1 MPPMDHMRLEPGTV
15 LAEKY
20 RLESVL
26 GTGGM
31 GTVYRAEHLALKAP
45 VAIKVIDREVAV
57 GDVAFTRFMR
67 EAQAAAS
74 LRSPHVVQILDYGTE
89 GERPFMVMEMLEGES
104 LADRLDRE
112 ERLSPEET
120 FRVISHVA
128 KAVAKAHEADIIHRD
143 LKPDNVFLVHNEGD
157 EIAKV
162 LDFGVAKVEATAL
175 DGSGHTRTGSLLGT
189 PYYMSPE
196 QAQGNKDIDA
206 RSDLWALGVIAFECL
221 TGRRPFSSDGLGDLV
236 LQICIRDIPRPSDHA
251 DVPGGFD
258 EWFFHACEREL
269 EDRFQTAR
277 ELSEALRGAL
287 GLGETGSIPESRWS
301 RVAPLAAQESRR
313 FAELDPETRASL
325 TVEEEAALSARTT
338 ESDPSRRG
346 SRLSAAE
353 TTGDTL
359 FEGTALGDDRSYE
372 SKRSFEDN
380 HPLTGNKALGSN
392 SSKDNGGPFTSDES
406 EEERTP
412 DSLDRPG
419 SQWEVVPREARSS
432 AFEVSVSDIPKKGA
446 SGGSILFVAVTALLL
461 GGAAVFG
468 LKQAGVDLLDK
479 NSADQPRLTPPPAR
493 PRADADISTST
504 PADETTAGQSQ
515 KKRTTSGTKKSDPN
529 SDDPNSADPDSGSE
543 EEATDDETE
552 SSELDDL
559 DAIEEAAVKAMDG
572 NGDEATDEAE
582 SDSTTDSPQD
592 GKKPTGPSPTLPPG
606 LVPAP
611 APPPAPKKTPEPAPS
626 PSPAPSP
633 APTPTPTPAPTPT
646 PE

>member
-1 MPPMDHMRLEPGTV
+1 MRLELGTV

-45 VAIKVIDREVAV
+45 VAIKVIDREVAE

-74 LRSPHVVQILDYGTE
+74 LRSPHVVQILDYGTD
-89 GERPFMVMEMLEGES
+89 GDRPYMVMEMLEGES

-120 FRVISHVA
+120 FRVISHIA

-175 DGSGHTRTGSLLGT
+175 DGAGHTRTGSLLGT

-196 QAQGNKDIDA
+196 QAQGNRDIDP

-251 DVPGGFD
+251 DVPAGFD

-269 EDRFQTAR
+269 DERFQTAR
-277 ELSEALRGAL
+277 ELSEGLRSAL
-287 GLGETGSIPESRWS
+287 GLGEGGSIPESRWS
-301 RVAPLAAQESRR
+301 RVAPLSAQDSRR
-313 FAELDPETRASL
+313 FSGLSPEKRSSL

-338 ESDPSRRG
+338 ESDLSRRK
-346 SRLSAAE
+346 SRLSVAE

-359 FEGTALGDDRSYE
+359 YEGSVIRDKSATGSSREKSSPSASQNALVLDPDSERDRS
-372 SKRSFEDN
+372 
-380 HPLTGNKALGSN
+380 T
-392 SSKDNGGPFTSDES
+392 
-406 EEERTP
+406 
-412 DSLDRPG
+412 DSRDRGG
-419 SQWEVVPREARSS
+419 SQWEVVPREARS
-432 AFEVSVSDIPKKGA
+432 AALEVSHSDIPQKGA

-468 LKQAGVDLLDK
+468 LKQAGVDLLGK
-479 NSADQPRLTPPPAR
+479 NSADQSRLTNPPAR
-493 PRADADISTST
+493 PRSHSDSGIVT
-504 PADETTAGQSQ
+504 PAPEGEPADDTSK
-515 KKRTTSGTKKSDPN
+515 KKRGATGSGKT
-529 SDDPNSADPDSGSE
+529 DPDSKDQEKPEDGPE
-543 EEATDDETE
+543 EVPAEPGAEGD
-552 SSELDDL
+552 SL
-559 DAIEEAAVKAMDG
+559 DAIEDAAVDAMDG
-572 NGDEATDEAE
+572 NVDENP
-582 SDSTTDSPQD
+582 DSEETTKDKGED
-592 GKKPTGPSPTLPPG
+592 GKKPSGPSPTLPPG
-606 LVPAP
+606 LVPP
-611 APPPAPKKTPEPAPS
+611 PTPPPA
-626 PSPAPSP
+626 PAPSP
-633 APTPTPTPAPTPT
+633 APAPGATPSPAPAPAPK